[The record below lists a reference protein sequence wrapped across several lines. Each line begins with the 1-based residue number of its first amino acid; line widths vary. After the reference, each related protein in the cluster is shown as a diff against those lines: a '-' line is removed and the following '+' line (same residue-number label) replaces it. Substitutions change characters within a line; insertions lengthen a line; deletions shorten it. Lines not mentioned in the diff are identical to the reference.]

1 MKNLKHRLAIVA
13 AALIAGGAGTAFA
26 QEHDEHGG
34 AAPHAEAH
42 PAPHVEAHPAPHANL
57 GAHPPEPHP
66 GPSGYQRPAAPQG
79 WDARPKTFDR
89 AAYQH
94 NFQAARAYKV
104 GPYPRPAGWVNR
116 HWGYGDHLPRGY
128 FASQYLLAD
137 YWLFGLE
144 VPPVGFEWVRVGA
157 DALLIDTSNG
167 EVLQAEYGVFG

>member
-1 MKNLKHRLAIVA
+1 MTSPLKTRLVVA
-13 AALIAGGAGTAFA
+13 AALIACSVGSAFA
-26 QEHDEHGG
+26 QQRGEEHGAPTQEHG
-34 AAPHAEAH
+34 RPAPHGQPAH
-42 PAPHVEAHPAPHANL
+42 PAEPHA
-57 GAHPPEPHP
+57 

-104 GPYPRPAGWVNR
+104 GPYHRPAGWVTR
-116 HWGYGDHLPRGY
+116 HWGYGDRLPRAY
-128 FASQYLLAD
+128 WASQYLLAD

-144 VPPVGFEWVRVGA
+144 VPPVDFEWVRVGD
-157 DALLIDTSNG
+157 DALLIDTHTG